1 MPLPR
6 AAPRV
11 LHHSPAPRLSYAVPH
26 LRCAACP
33 AMSMLQPLT
42 RLSAAALVLNAVA
55 SATNGLFYLTPLRS
69 SVLRGLFGI
78 DGTDSRSPVV
88 GAFQFLGGLH
98 AAIAIQCAMALAG
111 LRSWKEMLVG
121 MAILHAI
128 QAAIGLCRVL
138 DHRRAGV
145 TETEALLGVGGG
157 PAVGAVVL
165 GGASLA
171 ALV

>member
-1 MPLPR
+1 
-6 AAPRV
+6 
-11 LHHSPAPRLSYAVPH
+11 
-26 LRCAACP
+26 
-33 AMSMLQPLT
+33 MLQPLT

-98 AAIAIQCAMALAG
+98 AAIAIQCAMALVG
-111 LRSWKEMLVG
+111 LRSWRETLVG

-128 QAAIGLCRVL
+128 QAAVGLGRVL
-138 DHRRAGV
+138 AHRRAGV
-145 TETEALLGVGGG
+145 KSLEALLGAGGG

-165 GGASLA
+165 GLVSLVA
-171 ALV
+171 VL